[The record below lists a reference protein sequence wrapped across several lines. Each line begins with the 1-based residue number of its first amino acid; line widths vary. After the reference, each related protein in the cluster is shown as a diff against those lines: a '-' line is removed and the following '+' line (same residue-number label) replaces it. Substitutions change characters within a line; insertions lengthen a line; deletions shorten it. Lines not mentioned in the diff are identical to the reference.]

1 MLNFNLFK
9 CFFSLC
15 LLTLIIF
22 SCSRVKENEIQL
34 KASGYIEDKNFSEL
48 DFKSLCDDIE
58 KSEDKASNEL
68 KTGGKADPNKI
79 TAFIEKIAKHE
90 EIQLTSLWKPNTAND
105 NPLKFNYNV
114 YIENS
119 GSMDGYVTGTSEF
132 KNDIYNFLA
141 DLHLDEL
148 KDSLNLYYI
157 NKDLLPQKNN
167 AADDDLQDFIVRLN
181 PQTFQEKGGNRV
193 TSDFSEM
200 LGDVLDKIDNKN
212 VGILISDFVFSPGKK
227 DATEF
232 LNTQQ
237 NTIKIKFGDKIK
249 NLDLSIAVF
258 QLESEFNGAYYN
270 KFDSPIPLNGVKRPY
285 YVWVMGTSN
294 QIQKMYRENLF
305 EFQKHYKNRWIIE
318 SPNSANQ
325 TNTIFD
331 IDYSKRTGEFNKE
344 TLLKDKKKGKW
355 TIADAK
361 YRKRNDEKEFQFTV
375 NVDFRNSMQN
385 IEYFSDP
392 SIYEVD
398 NPNYKLTVKAIDEFE
413 LKKNF
418 SHQLTFTT
426 NQLKNESVKLGINK
440 FNTPNWVK
448 ELSSTDDRNI
458 LTDSIQQ
465 KKTYGFNYLIEG
477 MRDGFDTDFKNTK
490 SDFEVEIKTKQAS
503 YKWVWLILFLVAI
516 VVTFLIVLRKYRK

>member
-1 MLNFNLFK
+1 MTKTNYIK
-9 CFFSLC
+9 SL
-15 LLTLIIF
+15 LILVSCTAISL
-22 SCSRVKENEIQL
+22 SCSRSKENQIER
-34 KASGYIEDKNFSEL
+34 KAISFIEDKNFSE
-48 DFKSLCDDIE
+48 DDYKQFYNFLE
-58 KSEDKASNEL
+58 KSKEKKSDDL
-68 KTGGKADPNKI
+68 KTDGKPDPNKI
-79 TAFIEKIAKHE
+79 KAFIEKSAKE
-90 EIQLTSLWKPNTAND
+90 KEIQLTSTWKPSTANE

-148 KDSLNLYYI
+148 KDSLNLFYI

-167 AADDDLQDFIVRLN
+167 AADDDLKDFIERLN

-212 VGILISDFVFSPGKK
+212 VGILISDFVFSPGDK
-227 DATEF
+227 DATNY
-232 LNTQQ
+232 LNNQQ
-237 NTIKIKFGDKIK
+237 NSIKVKFGDKIK
-249 NLDLSIAVF
+249 KLDLSIAIF
-258 QLESEFNGAYYN
+258 QLESEFNGTYYN

-318 SPNSANQ
+318 SLNSANQ
-325 TNTIFD
+325 TKTIFD

-344 TLLKDKKKGKW
+344 TLLKDKKNGKW
-355 TIADAK
+355 TIADAEYPK
-361 YRKRNDEKEFQFTV
+361 RKDEKEFQFTL

-398 NPNYKLTVKAIDEFE
+398 NPSYKLTVKAIDQFE

-426 NQLKNESVKLGINK
+426 NQLKNESLKLAINK
-440 FNTPNWVK
+440 FKTPNWVK

-465 KKTYGFNYLIEG
+465 KKTFGFSYLIEG
-477 MRDGFDTDFKNTK
+477 IKDGFAFNSK
-490 SDFEVEIKTKQAS
+490 SKTDFEVEIKIKQTS
-503 YKWVWLILFLVAI
+503 YKWVWLVLFLVAI
-516 VVTFLIVLRKYRK
+516 VVTFLIVLRKYKK